1 MIYYIDTIE
10 QVKGENDTVNEYGGR
25 AKEGSDLNAVLSKY
39 FKKLSDVSADIGK
52 NHYYMD
58 IRIVDTTGG
67 VSKRIALVRCR
78 KYELQDSTIHPHTM
92 ADYVCGDDTNN
103 LTCFPTC

>member
-1 MIYYIDTIE
+1 MSYYIDTIE

-67 VSKRIALVRCR
+67 VLK
-78 KYELQDSTIHPHTM
+78 KDSVGQM
-92 ADYVCGDDTNN
+92 QEV
-103 LTCFPTC
+103 

>member
-10 QVKGENDTVNEYGGR
+10 QTKKDDKVNEYGKR
-25 AKEGSDLNAVLSKY
+25 EQWKLTLHEVESKY
-39 FKKLSDVSADIGK
+39 FKKLSDVSNDLIEDDPSK

-67 VSKRIALVRCR
+67 VIRKDTVGKMQEVQTETSK
-78 KYELQDSTIHPHTM
+78 
-92 ADYVCGDDTNN
+92 
-103 LTCFPTC
+103 

>member
-10 QVKGENDTVNEYGGR
+10 QVKTDEGGVNEYGGR

-67 VSKRIALVRCR
+67 VIK
-78 KYELQDSTIHPHTM
+78 KDSVGQM
-92 ADYVCGDDTNN
+92 QEV
-103 LTCFPTC
+103 